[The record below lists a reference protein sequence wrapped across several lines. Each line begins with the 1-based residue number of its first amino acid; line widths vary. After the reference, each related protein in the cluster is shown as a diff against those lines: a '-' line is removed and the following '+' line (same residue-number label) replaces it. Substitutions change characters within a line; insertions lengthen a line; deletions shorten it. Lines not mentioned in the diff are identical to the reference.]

1 MDVFASA
8 TVNILEMDMMVPEL
22 LTVAGK
28 LSVML
33 SNTVVPTWKVN
44 VPYPLL
50 NCVLNVS
57 KYTPAFNLQYSILF
71 PIPVFELPSCIS
83 Q

>member
-1 MDVFASA
+1 MYVSELA

-33 SNTVVPTWKVN
+33 TLSGPKRWEPDKIVS
-44 VPYPLL
+44 LL
-50 NCVLNVS
+50 HIKFIIRS
-57 KYTPAFNLQYSILF
+57 GKG
-71 PIPVFELPSCIS
+71 
-83 Q
+83 